1 MTKLSD
7 IFEVL
12 YESDLM
18 PVADGE
24 VIILPNV
31 ALSRVTDLKSKL
43 GALESGIKPLGYN
56 RYELIL
62 PDEIDMEIEEEIPEE
77 SEEEVEEVKDSAEDK
92 SEEKDS
98 EEKDEEESKD
108 KSEEKDSKEDEKMNK
123 AVEEICD
130 IITDWISEPV
140 NESEICPECGKDSCE
155 CEVCPYCGEN
165 PCVCEETEEDLS
177 EVMDQMSECG
187 SKPSFKKN
195 ELVSYLE
202 SFAGPN
208 EIYEAQEDEYVE
220 DEAPEAEEKKEKSV
234 DQKTISDYLT
244 SEAEDVIDIT
254 EPAERQGL
262 IDLLV
267 HNKEVLWGPTS
278 AKIQSF
284 RSELEKLDP
293 ADLEKK
299 ADDIFPEWRKHVKKY
314 IVEPTPVEEMPV
326 EDEASVEEIE
336 EPVEEAVEE
345 APIEEGISSEIIRQI
360 LDSDIPCK
368 FWNDGEEPV
377 IGKLLCV
384 WDREIHSAPYENEE
398 HQRFEHIEPIM
409 EEPAQEEPKAA
420 EEFQPDVKPDEQ
432 ILTEEPF
439 DTVEDEQE
447 YANYVDSQ
455 NEENEEINIEE
466 AVRKGFEIFGNQENI
481 EEYEKAIKIVT
492 QWYENEGGLDLR
504 MSPEALKNDIIEL
517 INAASDPEEIKTVG
531 AVIGLDP
538 DVLPNFGD
546 EKAEDAD

>member
-18 PVADGE
+18 PVTDGE

-43 GALESGIKPLGYN
+43 GALESGIEPLGYN

-62 PDEIDMEIEEEIPEE
+62 PDEIDMEVEEEVPEE
-77 SEEEVEEVKDSAEDK
+77 SEEKAEEVEDSAEDK

-98 EEKDEEESKD
+98 EEKDEEEPKD
-108 KSEEKDSKEDEKMNK
+108 EPEEKDSKEDEKMNK

-130 IITDWISEPV
+130 IITDWIGEPV
-140 NESEICPECGKDSCE
+140 NESEICPECGKDPCE

-177 EVMDQMSECG
+177 EVMDQMTECG

-195 ELVSYLE
+195 ELASYLE

-220 DEAPEAEEKKEKSV
+220 DEAPEAEEKKEKPA

-284 RSELEKLDP
+284 RSELENLDP

-314 IVEPTPVEEMPV
+314 IVEPAPVEEIPV
-326 EDEASVEEIE
+326 EDEAPVEEIE
-336 EPVEEAVEE
+336 ESVEEAVEE
-345 APIEEGISSEIIRQI
+345 APVEEGISSETIRQI
-360 LDSDIPCK
+360 LDNDIPCK

-398 HQRFEHIEPIM
+398 HQRFEHIEPVI
-409 EEPAQEEPKAA
+409 EEPAQEENPEAA

-432 ILTEEPF
+432 VLTEEP
-439 DTVEDEQE
+439 TEETDETE
-447 YANYVDSQ
+447 RV
-455 NEENEEINIEE
+455 
-466 AVRKGFEIFGNQENI
+466 VRQGFEVFGDKSNKN
-481 EEYEKAIKIVT
+481 YEKAVEIVT
-492 QWYENEGGLDLR
+492 QWYNNEGGLD
-504 MSPEALKNDIIEL
+504 SDTNPEALKADIVEL
-517 INAASDPEEIKTVG
+517 INAANDPEEIEIVG
-531 AVIGLDP
+531 SVIGLDP
-538 DVLPNFGD
+538 DVLPDLVED
-546 EKAEDAD
+546 EQAEDAD

>member
-18 PVADGE
+18 PVTDGE

-43 GALESGIKPLGYN
+43 GALESGIEPLGYN

-62 PDEIDMEIEEEIPEE
+62 PDEIDMEVEEEVPEE
-77 SEEEVEEVKDSAEDK
+77 SEEKAEEVEDSAEDK

-98 EEKDEEESKD
+98 EEKDEEEPKD
-108 KSEEKDSKEDEKMNK
+108 EPEEKDSKEDEKMNK

-130 IITDWISEPV
+130 IITDWIGEPV
-140 NESEICPECGKDSCE
+140 NESEVCPECGKDPCE

-177 EVMDQMSECG
+177 EVMDQMTECG

-195 ELVSYLE
+195 ELASYLE

-220 DEAPEAEEKKEKSV
+220 DEAPEAEEKKEKPV

-284 RSELEKLDP
+284 RSELENLDP

-314 IVEPTPVEEMPV
+314 IVEPEPVSTPV
-326 EDEASVEEIE
+326 EDEAPVEEIE

-345 APIEEGISSEIIRQI
+345 VPVKDVVSNEVIKQI
-360 LDSDIPCK
+360 LDNDLTCK

-377 IGKLLCV
+377 IGKLMCV

-409 EEPAQEEPKAA
+409 EEPVQEEVPEAA
-420 EEFQPDVKPDEQ
+420 EEFQPEVKPDEQ
-432 ILTEEPF
+432 VLTEVITNSNLKDSIKRCLLKYGNKENPNI
-439 DTVEDEQE
+439 DK
-447 YANYVDSQ
+447 AVDV
-455 NEENEEINIEE
+455 IL
-466 AVRKGFEIFGNQENI
+466 
-481 EEYEKAIKIVT
+481 
-492 QWYENEGGLDLR
+492 QWYHNEGGVPEGISTLRDLYDDIGE
-504 MSPEALKNDIIEL
+504 MINVADSVPDEVGVVANVWDKDLNFDVDTGALYW
-517 INAASDPEEIKTVG
+517 SDEVF
-531 AVIGLDP
+531 D
-538 DVLPNFGD
+538 DQMD
-546 EKAEDAD
+546 EQALNKECLKDAD